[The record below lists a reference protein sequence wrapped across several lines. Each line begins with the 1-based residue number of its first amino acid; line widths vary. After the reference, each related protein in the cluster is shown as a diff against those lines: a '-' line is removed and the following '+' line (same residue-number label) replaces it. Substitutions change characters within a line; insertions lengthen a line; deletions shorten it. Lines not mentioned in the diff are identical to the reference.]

1 MLDVSF
7 KRSNRFGA
15 QSSDIR
21 GKKKK
26 WIFISGSFLAVLLLI
41 GYFFILPYRPIPSK
55 GGSSE
60 PISPPSKEV
69 QPPEP
74 EYQIIEGTIKEKS
87 TFSKSLAERNI
98 PQSWIE
104 RIVSTLKPLIDFKK
118 LKGGQF
124 RFIADEKGEL
134 VRFIFEAG
142 PTEVYE
148 IEKGSQGYIAKRK
161 EVPLETYHVKVEGV
175 IRSSL
180 FEAME
185 AIGEKEQLV
194 ISFAEILAAE
204 VDFYKDVREGDRFQ
218 MVVEKV
224 YKDKEFIRYGPI
236 HAVEYQRGEKVIQGI
251 HFQGDFYNE
260 KGVALK
266 KAFLRSPLRFTRIS
280 SRFSRARK
288 HPILG
293 GVFPHY
299 GIDYAAPTGAPIW
312 AVADGT
318 VVSCGW
324 GGGFGKQV
332 ILQHPNGYMT
342 YYGHLSG
349 YGPGVRKGVRV
360 KQKQIIGYV
369 GSTGLSTGP
378 HLDYRMAKDGRFRNP
393 LKESFPSGFPIER
406 GKMEAFQKR
415 RDEMLT
421 WLQGPMSDRKRLE
434 SPKREGEG
442 GG

>member
-7 KRSNRFGA
+7 KRSNRFGV

-55 GGSSE
+55 GGPSE
-60 PISPPSKEV
+60 PIGPPSKEV
-69 QPPEP
+69 QLREP

-98 PQSWIE
+98 SQFWIE
-104 RIVSTLKPLIDFKK
+104 RIVSTLNPFVDFKK

-148 IEKGSQGYIAKRK
+148 IEKGSQGYIARRK

-204 VDFYKDVREGDRFQ
+204 VDFYKEVREGDRFQ

-224 YKDKEFIRYGPI
+224 YKEKEFIRYGPI
-236 HAVEYQRGEKVIQGI
+236 HAVEYWRGEKVIQGI
-251 HFQGDFYNE
+251 HFQGDFYDE
-260 KGVALK
+260 KGLALK
-266 KAFLRSPLRFTRIS
+266 RSFLRTPLRFTRIS

-299 GIDYAAPTGAPIW
+299 GVDYAAPSGTTVW

-332 ILQHPNGYMT
+332 ILRHPNGYMT
-342 YYGHLSG
+342 YYGHFSG

-360 KQKQIIGYV
+360 KQKQVIGYV

-421 WLQGPMSDRKRLE
+421 WLHGPMSDRKRLE

>member
-1 MLDVSF
+1 
-7 KRSNRFGA
+7 
-15 QSSDIR
+15 
-21 GKKKK
+21 
-26 WIFISGSFLAVLLLI
+26 
-41 GYFFILPYRPIPSK
+41 
-55 GGSSE
+55 
-60 PISPPSKEV
+60 
-69 QPPEP
+69 
-74 EYQIIEGTIKEKS
+74 
-87 TFSKSLAERNI
+87 
-98 PQSWIE
+98 
-104 RIVSTLKPLIDFKK
+104 
-118 LKGGQF
+118 
-124 RFIADEKGEL
+124 
-134 VRFIFEAG
+134 
-142 PTEVYE
+142 
-148 IEKGSQGYIAKRK
+148 
-161 EVPLETYHVKVEGV
+161 
-175 IRSSL
+175 
-180 FEAME
+180 
-185 AIGEKEQLV
+185 
-194 ISFAEILAAE
+194 
-204 VDFYKDVREGDRFQ
+204 
-218 MVVEKV
+218 
-224 YKDKEFIRYGPI
+224 
-236 HAVEYQRGEKVIQGI
+236 VIQGI

-260 KGVALK
+260 KGLALK

-299 GIDYAAPTGAPIW
+299 GVDYAAPSGTTVW

-332 ILQHPNGYMT
+332 ILRHPNGYMT
-342 YYGHLSG
+342 YYGHFSG

-360 KQKQIIGYV
+360 KQKQVIGYV

-415 RDEMLT
+415 RDEMLA
-421 WLQGPMSDRKRLE
+421 WLQGSMSDRKRLE

>member
-55 GGSSE
+55 GGPSE
-60 PISPPSKEV
+60 PIGPLSKEV
-69 QPPEP
+69 PSQEP

-98 PQSWIE
+98 PQSMIE
-104 RIVSTLKPLIDFKK
+104 RIVSTLKPFVDFKK

-124 RFIADEKGEL
+124 HFIADEKGEL

-148 IEKGSQGYIAKRK
+148 IEKGSQGYIAQRK
-161 EVPLETYHVKVEGV
+161 DVPLETYLVKVEGV
-175 IRSSL
+175 IQSSL

-185 AIGEKEQLV
+185 ATGEKEQLV

-224 YKDKEFIRYGPI
+224 YKEKEFIRYGPI

-251 HFQGDFYNE
+251 HFQGDFYDE
-260 KGVALK
+260 KGLALK
-266 KAFLRSPLRFTRIS
+266 RSFLRTPLRFTRIS
-280 SRFSRARK
+280 SKFSRARK

-299 GIDYAAPTGAPIW
+299 GIDYAAPPGTTVW

-332 ILQHPNGYMT
+332 ILRHPNGYMT
-342 YYGHLSG
+342 YYGHFSG

-360 KQKQIIGYV
+360 KQKQVIGYV

-393 LKESFPSGFPIER
+393 MKESFPSGFPIER
-406 GKMEAFQKR
+406 GKIEAFQKR
-415 RDEMLT
+415 RGEMVV
-421 WLQGPMSDRKRLE
+421 WLQGATSDRKRLE

>member
-55 GGSSE
+55 GGPSE
-60 PISPPSKEV
+60 PIGPPSKEV
-69 QPPEP
+69 QLREP

-98 PQSWIE
+98 SQFWIE
-104 RIVSTLKPLIDFKK
+104 RIVSTLTPFIDFKK

-148 IEKGSQGYIAKRK
+148 IEKGSQGYIARRK

-204 VDFYKDVREGDRFQ
+204 VDFYKEVREGDRFQ

-224 YKDKEFIRYGPI
+224 YKEKEFIRYGPI
-236 HAVEYQRGEKVIQGI
+236 HAVEYWRGEKVIQGI
-251 HFQGDFYNE
+251 HFQGDFYDE
-260 KGVALK
+260 KGLALK
-266 KAFLRSPLRFTRIS
+266 RSFLRTPLRFTRIS

-299 GIDYAAPTGAPIW
+299 GVDYAAPSGTTVW

-332 ILQHPNGYMT
+332 ILRHPNGYMT
-342 YYGHLSG
+342 YYGHFSG

-360 KQKQIIGYV
+360 KQKQVIGYV